1 MNPFIKAAQL
11 KTKLPGYQVARS
23 HALNHQT
30 LQHLAARHHEKF
42 LKAFHYKQANVISDL
57 QVSRGIAACKHDGI
71 AGFFYWEQGQQPF
84 VFHNTFGVEVGLPA
98 AGELA
103 AALEKAG
110 HTSALLVGELS
121 TVANRSHSYD
131 VIRAIHSLQ
140 KVEDLRNLQFVIFDV
155 ILLDKKD
162 IQPQDYA
169 ERVKVL
175 QTLPATPLAF
185 IPVFKEISNL
195 KELNAF
201 YKEQVVKGQEGIVYH
216 EMTTQTAYKIKPLFN
231 LDLAIVGYVEG
242 TEEQTGQ
249 AVSIMGAL
257 VKDGIYQLVAR
268 VGVADPAAREPL
280 FKELSR
286 NRVESDYT
294 ETDSDS
300 RPIIWVK
307 PTRVVEI
314 NAEDVTWEDTRGGQW
329 TNAALKLD
337 GAKLLYQGQGE
348 ILKPFHPTMERLR
361 DDKAVAACTFG
372 QLPGTDLKLRK
383 AATDSVST
391 QIVREVYTKTI
402 KGKPAVKKIVAWE
415 NKNNG
420 GPKFVI
426 HTVDF
431 SAGRAEALKED
442 TKVTNDR
449 AEADE
454 FIKTWKAE
462 ETGKG
467 WIPA

>member
-30 LQHLAARHHEKF
+30 LQHLAARHHERF

-103 AALEKAG
+103 VALEKAG

-131 VIRAIHSLQ
+131 VIRAIHSPQ

-201 YKEQVVKGQEGIVYH
+201 YKEQVEKGQEGIVYH

-280 FKELSR
+280 F
-286 NRVESDYT
+286 
-294 ETDSDS
+294 
-300 RPIIWVK
+300 
-307 PTRVVEI
+307 
-314 NAEDVTWEDTRGGQW
+314 
-329 TNAALKLD
+329 
-337 GAKLLYQGQGE
+337 
-348 ILKPFHPTMERLR
+348 
-361 DDKAVAACTFG
+361 
-372 QLPGTDLKLRK
+372 
-383 AATDSVST
+383 
-391 QIVREVYTKTI
+391 
-402 KGKPAVKKIVAWE
+402 
-415 NKNNG
+415 
-420 GPKFVI
+420 
-426 HTVDF
+426 
-431 SAGRAEALKED
+431 
-442 TKVTNDR
+442 
-449 AEADE
+449 
-454 FIKTWKAE
+454 
-462 ETGKG
+462 
-467 WIPA
+467 